1 MVNIYARN
9 YRVLRRVGLNWRASS
24 SSTIAFLV
32 LFLEKSRVQKG
43 GERGRG
49 GKVKRGRRRRRRREG
64 KTGRRISRNWK
75 KRYEINRRCLSDDEE
90 VEINLDPNLLILS
103 TR

>member
-1 MVNIYARN
+1 VS
-9 YRVLRRVGLNWRASS
+9 RREGS
-24 SSTIAFLV
+24 
-32 LFLEKSRVQKG
+32 
-43 GERGRG
+43 GEGG
-49 GKVKRGRRRRRRREG
+49 GKVKRGRRRRRREG